1 MLCMRPLACGHAVIA
16 AVRRTLRAP
25 VERGR
30 SSLRDRSFEMPL
42 YLAQK
47 NAWSL
52 ARTLMTIVV
61 VFRINDSK
69 FGVAEAR
76 EFDGEPSSIV
86 REYDPFLR

>member
-1 MLCMRPLACGHAVIA
+1 
-16 AVRRTLRAP
+16 
-25 VERGR
+25 
-30 SSLRDRSFEMPL
+30 MPL

-61 VFRINDSK
+61 VFRINGST

-76 EFDGEPSSIV
+76 EFDGDPSSIV